1 MCEYCEGKEPR
12 PIIFLRDRHASG
24 WSQDVYIDNTPVCS
38 SLVVDSSVLEL
49 SIDWPCAYQLLP
61 HVRARPERGN
71 NG

>member
-1 MCEYCEGKEPR
+1 MCEYCEGKETR

-49 SIDWPCAYQLLP
+49 STTGI
-61 HVRARPERGN
+61 VRINFCPMCGRDLRGGN